1 MYFEKSNNKGEI
13 YMDIDKIYRE
23 YFETVYKYL
32 LYLSHNEELSE
43 ELTQETFYKAVMN
56 INKFRDEC
64 KISTWLIS
72 IAKNL
77 YFDEIKR
84 SKKNIEIE
92 EIEKQIYNECIEDII
107 VSKDEKE
114 ELKNRINDLDE
125 ISRQVVI
132 YRISGELSFKDI
144 GELLNKNEN
153 WARVTYY
160 RAKNKLMKGVD
171 SYGE

>member
-1 MYFEKSNNKGEI
+1 MESMEEI
-13 YMDIDKIYRE
+13 YQNHSKK
-23 YFETVYKYL
+23 VYTFL
-32 LYLSHNEELSE
+32 LSKTCNHELAE

-77 YFDEIKR
+77 YFDELKR
-84 SKKNIEIE
+84 SKKNVDINEIGQ
-92 EIEKQIYNECIEDII
+92 QIYNECIEDII

-125 ISRQVVI
+125 ISKQVVFF
-132 YRISGELSFKDI
+132 RISGELSFKEI
-144 GELLNKNEN
+144 GDLLNKSEN

-160 RAKNKLMKGVD
+160 RAKSKLMKGVD

>member
-1 MYFEKSNNKGEI
+1 
-13 YMDIDKIYRE
+13 
-23 YFETVYKYL
+23 
-32 LYLSHNEELSE
+32 
-43 ELTQETFYKAVMN
+43 MN

-77 YFDEIKR
+77 YFDELKR
-84 SKKNIEIE
+84 SKKNVDINEIGQ
-92 EIEKQIYNECIEDII
+92 QIYNECIEDII

-125 ISRQVVI
+125 VSKQVVFF
-132 YRISGELSFKDI
+132 RISGELSFKEI
-144 GELLNKNEN
+144 GDLLNKSEN

-160 RAKNKLMKGVD
+160 RAKSRFLKRLF
-171 SYGE
+171 S